1 MNEHICDYPASTA
14 HYYHRKCV
22 GGCVPVV
29 QMSLM
34 DAVTQVLMATWPHWF
49 SHVEA
54 HTRALQRSKVS
65 VGGALAPVTDTEM
78 FWPASQQMKSAGV
91 KTLPL
96 SHFLCW
102 EPHMLMIS
110 LNTSHHLTH
119 QTVALLTDSTD
130 AKKKWSALN
139 PSLSPPHPPPHPSPL
154 PPFLTPL
161 FIHPVFAATCSL
173 PLFRDAIFSSHS
185 SHCTVPSAHRSDGRI
200 PAGFS
205 LLFLLLWAQLSLN
218 WRKRGWWRGGCFSS
232 GVMLMSRDWKS
243 MAPVV
248 ACRVLDDSGC
258 PNINVGPIHR
268 RVGEQYEE
276 AMLSVH

>member
-54 HTRALQRSKVS
+54 DSRALQRSKVS

-78 FWPASQQMKSAGV
+78 FWPAPQQMKSAGV

-139 PSLSPPHPPPHPSPL
+139 PSLSPPPSIPSSPFPDASFYSSCVCCHLLSSSPPRCYFLLSFVPLYSPISPSIGWTDPGWVLPPL
-154 PPFLTPL
+154 PPLVGSVKL
-161 FIHPVFAATCSL
+161 ELEEEGLVE
-173 PLFRDAIFSSHS
+173 
-185 SHCTVPSAHRSDGRI
+185 
-200 PAGFS
+200 
-205 LLFLLLWAQLSLN
+205 
-218 WRKRGWWRGGCFSS
+218 GG
-232 GVMLMSRDWKS
+232 ML
-243 MAPVV
+243 
-248 ACRVLDDSGC
+248 
-258 PNINVGPIHR
+258 
-268 RVGEQYEE
+268 
-276 AMLSVH
+276 